1 MAENFLTGLVNFISK
16 IWKSEWES
24 SKWLTSEF
32 VRKTTIAGGGTY
44 AKKGAAGYVRALRVS
59 F

>member
-1 MAENFLTGLVNFISK
+1 MAENSLAGLVNFISK

-32 VRKTTIAGGGTY
+32 ARKTTITGGTY
-44 AKKGAAGYVRALRVS
+44 ARKGAGYVRASRVS

>member
-1 MAENFLTGLVNFISK
+1 MAENSLAGLVNFISK

-32 VRKTTIAGGGTY
+32 VRKTTITGDTY
-44 AKKGAAGYVRALRVS
+44 ARKGAGYVRASRVS